1 MATVKRYSPSRTDG
15 DAIGSN
21 GANSSSVYS
30 LTGDKGYDSANT
42 PAGSQT
48 LPDGSWCTPGY
59 QYADGEGMVVGRTMD
74 VFVNKPG
81 LGNPTATASGLPTGT
96 FDNVT
101 QAAGVPGTPQNT
113 TVICTTTST
122 TDGSV
127 GAGIIVKFTT
137 TDEATPRNPAAGNS
151 GANYTCITF
160 GQGYKDND
168 TLEIDGFPGS
178 VLTVAG
184 LTS

>member
-1 MATVKRYSPSRTDG
+1 MATVKRFSVSITDG
-15 DAIGSN
+15 DAVST
-21 GANSSSVYS
+21 ANASSVYS

-42 PAGSQT
+42 PAGSAT

-81 LGNPTATASGLPTGT
+81 SGNPTSTATGLPTGN
-96 FDNVT
+96 FDNIT
-101 QAAGVPGTPQNT
+101 QAAGVAGTPRNT
-113 TVICTTTST
+113 AVICTTTST
-122 TDGSV
+122 KDGAV
-127 GAGIIVKFTT
+127 GAGMIVKFTT
-137 TDEATPRNPAAGNS
+137 TDEATPRNPS
-151 GANYTCITF
+151 GSYTAVTF
-160 GQGYKDND
+160 GNGYADND

-178 VLTVAG
+178 VLTIQG